1 MSFAVHTEAYQ
12 GPLQK
17 LLELVEEKKLPI
29 SALSLAEVTGDFL
42 KYFESLRQAQGIK
55 DFESLRQAQGIK
67 DIESL
72 RPRGALLR
80 GWQAQGVKEHEDD
93 LKMIIAD
100 FLIIASRLLLIKSK
114 ALLPSLE
121 LEDEEEES
129 IRDLE
134 TRLLL
139 YQELKGAKRNI
150 LQLWRVKPRM
160 VGREFLMTKE
170 PVFYPPASITSAELL
185 SATARI
191 LGELEKTLL
200 PVQKIRNEV
209 INLKEKIE
217 EMLRRISFNP
227 TSLHSFHD
235 KKTKSELVVLF
246 LAVLH
251 LVKDSVASVNQ
262 DEVFGSIFVAK
273 KASHDVE

>member
-55 DFESLRQAQGIK
+55 DIESLRQR
-67 DIESL
+67 E
-72 RPRGALLR
+72 ALLR